1 MPLSAAELRPRGV
14 PPSLTTGAAVAH
26 CLWGPGTLLARDEH
40 ELVVAFESV
49 GYRHLASAALSNG
62 LLRFVS

>member
-1 MPLSAAELRPRGV
+1 
-14 PPSLTTGAAVAH
+14 LTTGAAVAH